1 MQKYRFRVL
10 DGRRFLKII
19 YWSFVPI
26 SIFLAMI
33 FGQGVFSYA
42 ASNIDTNLLMVAF
55 GETVPMAAPKNQLN
69 LPLQKIILGFDINNP
84 VTIMKSQMA
93 IVASVRPPEKVK
105 EEAEETDPTVLPQA
119 PAVQLEPKKIEEI
132 KMTTQD
138 IKGLSSV
145 GNIFVKNNTTY
156 EIDPEKLLNE
166 KLGFNFKQ
174 KGPQILIIHTHTS
187 ESYASSDKNYYL
199 PTDPDRTQDVR
210 FNVVRVGDAITDTL
224 KGMGIDVI
232 HDTTVH
238 DYPSYNGSYKS
249 SLATVQQYLEKYPSI
264 KVVIDVHR
272 DAMMTA
278 EKTKLK
284 LCTTIEGKKTAQIML
299 VSGTDQGG
307 LSNPKWMENLKFAI
321 KLQSRFS
328 KMYPT
333 LARPINL
340 CKERYN
346 MHTTTASLILEVGSN
361 GNTLD
366 EAVNGGT
373 FAAKALGAFLKDI
386 ATKN

>member
-1 MQKYRFRVL
+1 MAMHKYRFRVL
-10 DGRRFLKII
+10 DGRRFFKII

-26 SIFLAMI
+26 FIFSAMI
-33 FGQGVFSYA
+33 FGQGIFSYA
-42 ASNIDTNLLMVAF
+42 AERVDTNLLMVAF

-84 VTIMKSQMA
+84 LTIIKSQMA
-93 IVASVRPPEKVK
+93 IIASAKPTETVK
-105 EEAEETDPTVLPQA
+105 EEVEETEPTSLPQSSSM
-119 PAVQLEPKKIEEI
+119 QLEPKKIEEI
-132 KMTTQD
+132 KITTQD
-138 IKGLSSV
+138 IKGLSSI
-145 GNIFVKNNTTY
+145 GNIYIKNNTTY

-174 KGPQILIIHTHTS
+174 KGPQVLIIHTHTS
-187 ESYASSDKNYYL
+187 ESYAPSDKNYYL
-199 PTDPDRTQDVR
+199 PTDPDRTQDMR
-210 FNVVRVGDAITDTL
+210 FNVVRVGDAMTNTL

-249 SLATVQQYLEKYPSI
+249 SLATLQQYLEKYPSI

-272 DAMMTA
+272 DAMITA

-284 LCTTIEGKKTAQIML
+284 LCTTIEGKKTAQIMT
-299 VSGTDQGG
+299 VTGTDQGG
-307 LSNPKWMENLKFAI
+307 LSNPKWRENLKFAI

-361 GNTLD
+361 GNTLE

-373 FAAKALGAFLKDI
+373 YAAKALGAFLKDI
-386 ATKN
+386 K